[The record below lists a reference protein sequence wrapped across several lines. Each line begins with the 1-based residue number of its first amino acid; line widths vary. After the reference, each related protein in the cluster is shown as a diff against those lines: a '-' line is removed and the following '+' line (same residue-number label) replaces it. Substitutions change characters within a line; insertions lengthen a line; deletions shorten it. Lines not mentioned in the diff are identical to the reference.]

1 MKEQLILDN
10 WTFFPGR
17 PSRFAA
23 PEKIAVELP
32 HDMQIGLPQTPEA
45 TSASGYFPG
54 CVGTYERLLDIPQE
68 WEGERVFLAFDG
80 VYMHATVSLNGSRID
95 FHPYGYSPFCV
106 EITRR
111 VLFGRPNR
119 LEVVAD
125 SSEAPNCRW
134 YAGAGIYRD
143 VKLLHGPLVRIQHRG
158 IFLQTESIDGD
169 TATVTAQVQ
178 VVNDT
183 ALPFHGHVDLTL
195 AGPDGEETRARTS
208 LWVEPGEEALARLR
222 FVVERPRCGI
232 WTPPLSTRP
241 RPR

>member
-1 MKEQLILDN
+1 MICRLGCLKRRRPPLR
-10 WTFFPGR
+10 PGI
-17 PSRFAA
+17 S
-23 PEKIAVELP
+23 
-32 HDMQIGLPQTPEA
+32 
-45 TSASGYFPG
+45 PG
-54 CVGTYERLLDIPQE
+54 CVGTYERLLDIPRE

-169 TATVTAQVQ
+169 TATVAAQVQ

-183 ALPFHGHVDLTL
+183 ALPLPRPCGFDPCRPGRGGDPRQDLPVGGAWRGGPCPPAVCGGKGPGVGSGH
-195 AGPDGEETRARTS
+195 
-208 LWVEPGEEALARLR
+208 
-222 FVVERPRCGI
+222 
-232 WTPPLSTRP
+232 PLSLHGP